1 MQVTDVLKNA
11 EENMKKAVA
20 AIQKELQAIRTGR
33 ANPALLDRVVVD
45 YYGAPTSLKQ
55 LANISTPDGKCLVI
69 QPYDKGS
76 LKEIEIAIN
85 KSDLGMTPNNDG
97 SVIRIVI
104 PVLTEERRKELVKV
118 IKKVAEDGKVA
129 VRNSRREGLDSIKKL
144 EKDKQVSEDDSKKQ
158 QDQLQK
164 LTDKHT
170 KEIDELSASKEKEV
184 MSV

>member
-1 MQVTDVLKNA
+1 MQATDILKNS

-20 AIQKELQAIRTGR
+20 QTQKELQGVRTGR

-69 QPYDKGS
+69 QPYDKNVM
-76 LKEIEIAIN
+76 KDIEIAIN

-97 SVIRIVI
+97 NVIRIVV
-104 PVLTEERRKELVKV
+104 PALTEERRKELVKL
-118 IKKVAEDGKVA
+118 IKKFAEDGKVSI
-129 VRNSRREGLDSIKKL
+129 RNMRRDGLESIKKF
-144 EKDKQVSEDDSKKQ
+144 EKDKQISEDDSRKQ
-158 QDQLQK
+158 QESLQK
-164 LTDKHT
+164 LTDKYS
-170 KEIDELSASKEKEV
+170 KEIDDLSQGKEKEV